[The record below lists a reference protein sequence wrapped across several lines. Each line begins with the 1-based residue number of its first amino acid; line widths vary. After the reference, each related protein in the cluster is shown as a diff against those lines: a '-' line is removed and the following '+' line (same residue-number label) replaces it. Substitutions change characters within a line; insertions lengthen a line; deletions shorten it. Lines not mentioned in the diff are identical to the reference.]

1 MLKTFL
7 FILIFN
13 FTVIINCFAKCD
25 NDRFSQS
32 ESTVKNKDSATLSL
46 VVQDCNLLL
55 TYQKGSV
62 NKTLLKIGAMLD
74 DFAFSYASLSDLDK
88 DGLFEV
94 NIESGCGTG
103 GCLVQT
109 YTINPKNQK
118 LTLVMETGDR
128 SAEIIDGYYISN
140 SGNSN
145 WGQSHTGYKI
155 TNFQKIK
162 KPITAS
168 FVLDDFYDEKNEMQ
182 YCVYVEKN
190 VDLSKEF
197 LTKVAKKVCLDY
209 KNSIVKLNCSKRI
222 KYRYGCKNN

>member
-7 FILIFN
+7 FALICN
-13 FTVIINCFAKCD
+13 FTAISYCFAKCD
-25 NDRFSQS
+25 NDRFKQS
-32 ESTVKNKDSATLSL
+32 ESTVKNKDGAILSL
-46 VVQDCNLLL
+46 VEQNCNLLL

-62 NKTLLKIGAMLD
+62 NKTLLTIRATLD
-74 DFAFSYASLSDLDK
+74 DVAFFYASLIDLDK

-103 GCLVQT
+103 GCLVKT
-109 YTINPKNQK
+109 FTISPKTHK

-128 SAEIIDGYYISN
+128 SSEIIDGYYISN
-140 SGNSN
+140 SGNAN
-145 WGQSHTGYKI
+145 WGQAHTGYKI

-168 FVLDDFYDEKNEMQ
+168 FVLDDFYDEKNETQ

-190 VDLSKEF
+190 VYLSKEF

-209 KNSIVKLNCSKRI
+209 KNSVVKLNCSKRI
-222 KYRYGCKNN
+222 KYRYGCKNI